1 MLIVKSHTYTI
12 VMDNCAY
19 FRSGRPH
26 GTSTIFKMLNGRDVQ
41 ITCDYDTVM
50 KQISHHYS
58 FSSVNRRSG
67 NTIITLDY

>member
-41 ITCDYDTVM
+41 ITCDYDTVI

-58 FSSVNRRSG
+58 FGIGSKAG
-67 NTIITLDY
+67 NHFITLKY